1 MKRREVAKMKWKLLA
16 AVCLAMITITIGVTG
31 CESLS
36 PPSAAKPEATSASV
50 LFSQQNTGIWVTG
63 EGKVTIIP
71 DVAILSLGVEAQSTT
86 VAEAQGQ
93 AATAMAAIVAALDG
107 YEIAEKDVKTRH
119 FSIIPVRRWAEDKG
133 QEILIGY
140 RVTNTITVKVRE
152 IDNTGAIIDAV
163 ARAGGDDTRINSLSF
178 TVDDPTAYHQ
188 EAREKAMADAEA
200 KARQL
205 ADLGNV
211 KLGAPTYINESGGY
225 TPVVRED
232 YAGMAITAPTAPTS
246 ISPGETEISLSVQVV
261 YGIE

>member
-1 MKRREVAKMKWKLLA
+1 MRWKLLVT
-16 AVCLAMITITIGVTG
+16 VCLALTVIAVSITG

-36 PPSAAKPEATSASV
+36 PPSASKPETASAGV

-63 EGKVTIIP
+63 EGTVTVVP
-71 DVAILSLGVEAQSTT
+71 DVALLSLGVEAQSAT
-86 VAEAQGQ
+86 VAEAQSQ
-93 AATAMAAIVAALDG
+93 AATAMTAIVAALDG
-107 YEIAEKDVKTRH
+107 YEIAEKDVKTQH

-140 RVTNTITVKVRE
+140 RVTNTITAKVRE

-163 ARAGGDDTRINSLSF
+163 TRAGGDFTRINSISF
-178 TVDDPTAYHQ
+178 TVDDPAAYHE

-200 KARQL
+200 KASQL

-211 KLGAPTYINESGGY
+211 NLGAPTYINESGGY
-225 TPVVRED
+225 TPVAREY
-232 YAGMAITAPTAPTS
+232 YAEGPVPAPMPAAAPP

>member
-1 MKRREVAKMKWKLLA
+1 MRWKLLVTA
-16 AVCLAMITITIGVTG
+16 CLVLIIMAVSITG

-36 PPSAAKPEATSASV
+36 PPSSSKAPSLTGST

-63 EGKVTIIP
+63 EGTVTVVP
-71 DVAILSLGVEAQSTT
+71 DIALLSLGVEAQSTT

-93 AATAMAAIVAALDG
+93 AATAMAAIVAALDS
-107 YEIAEKDVKTRH
+107 YEIAEKDIKTQH

-140 RVTNTITVKVRE
+140 RVTNTVTVKVRE

-163 ARAGGDDTRINSLSF
+163 ARAGGDYTRINSLSF
-178 TVDDPTAYHQ
+178 TVEDPTAYHK

-200 KARQL
+200 KAKQL

-211 KLGAPTYINESGGY
+211 KLGKPTYINESGGY
-225 TPVVRED
+225 IPVVREY
-232 YAGMAITAPTAPTS
+232 YAEGPVPAPMPAAAPP
-246 ISPGETEISLSVQVV
+246 ISPGETKISLSVQVV